1 MRGDSNPWWALQVNP
16 SIHISAFMVAF
27 HRVHLFLIRFCVV
40 VVRLER
46 YSKIRRWNLDETFM
60 GLSHVQH
67 IVLRPVH
74 TLELSLG
81 WLSRPPNIPS
91 IPWQISYNS
100 IPNSGYMSSNCGCVL
115 VSNSGVKAACF
126 LFASIL
132 LVIPCYLFAMFL
144 RSWGVN
150 SSFIC
155 YFWWVHVWHFPVSNF
170 QIFLYTFF
178 YDCCLGK

>member
-1 MRGDSNPWWALQVNP
+1 
-16 SIHISAFMVAF
+16 MVAF
-27 HRVHLFLIRFCVV
+27 HRVHLFFIRFCVV

-46 YSKIRRWNLDETFM
+46 YSKIRRWNVDETFM

-115 VSNSGVKAACF
+115 VSNSGVKAACLSSLAIYSPCFLDLEVLTLVLFVIFGEFMFGTF
-126 LFASIL
+126 LFLTFRFFYTHFLWL
-132 LVIPCYLFAMFL
+132 LPWQI
-144 RSWGVN
+144 
-150 SSFIC
+150 
-155 YFWWVHVWHFPVSNF
+155 
-170 QIFLYTFF
+170 IFLFN
-178 YDCCLGK
+178 